1 MARKLTLLL
10 TLIQIAAAQSTC
22 GSLITYRQFSVLLSS
37 APSCFQNGC
46 GNPPPAASMSST
58 CSVNQSCSHLW
69 DFLRKQ
75 WQANQCTPDCSGDV
89 ACRIPGWPVLNMTST
104 CTTVPQ
110 EWLFSNNG
118 ACCTSDTEPF
128 ALADWIGN
136 LCNGSEWRQPFAYYG
151 GMAKEDWEEWIAP
164 WNWTVQPDHLNND
177 NNTNL
182 ENCPAAEQIL
192 TTFAIEN
199 IVTAG
204 EIVLSVGV
212 FWAAAALRKSRH
224 FILLFGLP
232 GIKSW
237 KSALLYGFWYP
248 LAHWLV
254 SSFWTAALIRAEPG
268 YEQVPVGFLGLLLC
282 SRPNSLM
289 VVTCILLWLNRLIP
303 HQFDDQLASV
313 LAGAG
318 DAEQYGRQYSKRLIS
333 ILGLWVSVSEILVQG
348 LGAYSVFKTT
358 DQGVKKGFYIAGR
371 LIPFWRGNDA
381 MIMYAGALVHTTL
394 SFLTAICLYLSAYC
408 HVREARFQERVFY
421 ALHLFWIPELLNRH
435 FRHDQQQAQQ
445 RQEQQQQQQQQQQGG
460 QDQGSTGQLV
470 PTGHGQGQNSPSDR
484 QGQGQTQ
491 THPDP
496 SSSEKAQQGELGE
509 NGDDTIMAIEATSTT
524 ITTITTPSHH
534 HIFIDRFILR
544 IYVRLV
550 GPSPP
555 PDVRDEYPALQRA
568 IDEARSVLGED
579 LTPEWAVPILILT
592 TWFAGVNYIA
602 QWLFWAGFVRMQG
615 VRYVLSLFLPSL
627 PYSPSVCLF
636 FFFSFFPFFSP
647 SLPSTKRRNIEYW
660 TNIPCVS

>member
-1 MARKLTLLL
+1 MALTKNMAMRLITALA
-10 TLIQIAAAQSTC
+10 LIQVTTAQSNC

-37 APSCFQNGC
+37 APPCFQNGC
-46 GNPPPAASMSST
+46 GNPPPAGSMSST

-69 DFLRKQ
+69 EFLRTQ
-75 WQANQCTPDCSGDV
+75 WQANQCTPDCEGDV

-151 GMAKEDWEEWIAP
+151 GMAREDWEEWIAP
-164 WNWTVQPDHLNND
+164 WNWTVQPDNNA
-177 NNTNL
+177 NP

-192 TTFAIEN
+192 TTFAMEN
-199 IVTAG
+199 LITAG
-204 EIVLSVGV
+204 EIVLSIGV
-212 FWAAAALRKSRH
+212 FWVAAALRKSRH
-224 FILLFGLP
+224 FIRLFGLP

-237 KSALLYGFWYP
+237 RGALVYGLWYP

-268 YEQVPVGFLGLLLC
+268 YENVPVGLLALLLC
-282 SRPNSLM
+282 ARPNSLM

-303 HQFDDQLASV
+303 HQFEDRLLSV
-313 LAGAG
+313 MAGPDG
-318 DAEQYGRQYSKRLIS
+318 ERYGRQYSKRLIS

-394 SFLTAICLYLSAYC
+394 SFLTAFCLYLSAYC
-408 HVREARFQERVFY
+408 HVQEARFQERVFY
-421 ALHLFWIPELLNRH
+421 VLHLFWIPELLNRH

-445 RQEQQQQQQQQQQGG
+445 RQQQQQGAG
-460 QDQGSTGQLV
+460 QDHGSTGQLV
-470 PTGHGQGQNSPSDR
+470 PSQGQGQHNPSE
-484 QGQGQTQ
+484 GQGQTQ
-491 THPDP
+491 PDP
-496 SSSEKAQQGELGE
+496 SSEKNQPTTLLATG
-509 NGDDTIMAIEATSTT
+509 TATSTT
-524 ITTITTPSHH
+524 ITTIATPSHH
-534 HIFIDRFILR
+534 HILIDTIILR
-544 IYVRLV
+544 FYVWLI
-550 GPSPP
+550 GPMPP
-555 PDVRDEYPALQRA
+555 PARTEYPALQQA
-568 IDEARSVLGED
+568 IDEARD
-579 LTPEWAVPILILT
+579 LLAQDQTPAWAVPILILT

-615 VRYVLSLFLPSL
+615 VR
-627 PYSPSVCLF
+627 
-636 FFFSFFPFFSP
+636 
-647 SLPSTKRRNIEYW
+647 
-660 TNIPCVS
+660 